1 MMSVTSPSN
10 SARRRWWILW
20 CLLAAGLAL
29 AVWQLSVP
37 GGMLRS
43 VVPDPAAAWLAKL
56 EQAMDLPV
64 RERSPVELAGPD
76 GPMPRIAGR
85 ELRIAASAGVV
96 RLGIVRACDWIGLVP
111 ARADLRAADP
121 DALCEGREHAT
132 PVSVHLK
139 LRCER
144 ECVAYLQTQVIG
156 S

>member
-10 SARRRWWILW
+10 PVRRRWWIVW
-20 CLLAAGLAL
+20 CLVATGLAL
-29 AVWQLSVP
+29 VGWQLSLR
-37 GGMLRS
+37 GGMLRTA
-43 VVPDPAAAWLAKL
+43 VPDPAAEWLAKL
-56 EQAMDLPV
+56 EQALDLPV
-64 RERSPVELAGPD
+64 RERSPLELAGPD
-76 GPMPRIAGR
+76 GPMPRIASR
-85 ELRIAASAGVV
+85 ALRIADNAEAVRSGV
-96 RLGIVRACDWIGLVP
+96 VRACDRIGLVT
-111 ARADLRAADP
+111 ARADRRAADP